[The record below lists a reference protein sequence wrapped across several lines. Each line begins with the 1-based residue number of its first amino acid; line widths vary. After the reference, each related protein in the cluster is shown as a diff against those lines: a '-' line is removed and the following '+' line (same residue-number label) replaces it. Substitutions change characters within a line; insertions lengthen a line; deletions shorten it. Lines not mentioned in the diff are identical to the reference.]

1 MIPSKENT
9 LYLII
14 KQNYF
19 DDILMGS
26 QKQESREINYTS
38 YNKYLDT
45 WENDGEVYL
54 YVDKKKLQINNH
66 QQSSN
71 NPMIY
76 NNGDYPFIPIKYQF
90 LNLVAGYNENRD
102 SMIIAVENI
111 HFETIKGKDGK
122 DARFSNDTERMKIDK
137 NGELC
142 IWQVV
147 YTLGEIVETD
157 LKRDRAQGTITEC
170 INIAKTKKL

>member
-1 MIPSKENT
+1 MTPSKENT

-54 YVDKKKLQINNH
+54 YVDKKKLQMNNLH
-66 QQSSN
+66 QSSN

-76 NNGDYPFIPIKYQF
+76 NNGDYPFIPI
-90 LNLVAGYNENRD
+90 
-102 SMIIAVENI
+102 
-111 HFETIKGKDGK
+111 
-122 DARFSNDTERMKIDK
+122 
-137 NGELC
+137 
-142 IWQVV
+142 
-147 YTLGEIVETD
+147 
-157 LKRDRAQGTITEC
+157 
-170 INIAKTKKL
+170 